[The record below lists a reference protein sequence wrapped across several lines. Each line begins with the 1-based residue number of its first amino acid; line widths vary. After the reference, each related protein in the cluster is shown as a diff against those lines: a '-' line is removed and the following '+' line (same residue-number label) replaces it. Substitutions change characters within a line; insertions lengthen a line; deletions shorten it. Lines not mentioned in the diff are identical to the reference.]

1 MVESD
6 RVEFKLE
13 AGVSFAKEIVGFA
26 NAEGGSIYVG
36 VSDDGAPIGVEDS
49 DATQLKIISM
59 VRDAVVPD
67 ATGLVRVRALSQS
80 ECQALFGAPAPC
92 GLVVV
97 VEVQRGGSSPYYL
110 AGKGPTPSGVFVR
123 QGPSTAPASRDAI
136 LAMIQRAAGFS
147 FEQELS
153 LEQELSFSVAKS
165 EFAKRGLKL
174 GTSQMRTLRLLNEDG
189 LYSNLAL
196 LLSDE
201 CPFVLQAAT
210 FQGVTVTTMRDRRF
224 FEGSVLAQVRQLT
237 EYLALRNDTSGVIT
251 LKGREETQSYPEE
264 ALREALLNMV
274 MHRDYSSGA
283 INKVSV
289 FDDRIEFHTA
299 GGLAHGIRK
308 EEVTSGTSVC
318 RNPRLAD
325 VLFRLK
331 LVEAY
336 GTGLLR
342 IFAAYAGQPVEP
354 VVEVSENVF
363 RLTLP
368 NLNYVREHGASV
380 WVGKAV
386 AGEATP
392 GFSRLGRPHPAR
404 TGEVRHMILNIVG
417 SNGAITRLE
426 VEQILGVSRSSAGRI
441 LEGMVSDGDLKKNG
455 RGRATS
461 YTAA

>member
-1 MVESD
+1 MVESE
-6 RVEFKLE
+6 RVEFK
-13 AGVSFAKEIVGFA
+13 
-26 NAEGGSIYVG
+26 
-36 VSDDGAPIGVEDS
+36 
-49 DATQLKIISM
+49 
-59 VRDAVVPD
+59 
-67 ATGLVRVRALSQS
+67 S
-80 ECQALFGAPAPC
+80 E
-92 GLVVV
+92 V
-97 VEVQRGGSSPYYL
+97 
-110 AGKGPTPSGVFVR
+110 
-123 QGPSTAPASRDAI
+123 GPSTAPASRDAI

-153 LEQELSFSVAKS
+153 LEQGLSFSEARS
-165 EFAKRGLKL
+165 EFANRGLKL
-174 GTSQMRTLRLLNEDG
+174 GVSQMRTLRFVNEDG

-210 FQGVTVTTMRDRRF
+210 FQGLSVTTMRDRRI
-224 FEGSVLAQVRQLT
+224 FEGSVLAQIRQLT

-251 LKGREETQSYPEE
+251 LTGRVETQSYPED
-264 ALREALLNMV
+264 ALREAILNMV
-274 MHRDYSSGA
+274 MHRDYASAA

-336 GTGLLR
+336 GTGLPR
-342 IFAAYAGQPVEP
+342 VFAAYAGQPVEP

-368 NLNYVREHGASV
+368 NLNYVREHGAP
-380 WVGKAV
+380 AQ
-386 AGEATP
+386 ARAAAEEATP
-392 GFSRLGRPHPAR
+392 GFTRLGRPHPAR
-404 TGEVRHMILNIVG
+404 PGEVRHMILNIVG
-417 SNGAITRLE
+417 ANGAITRLE
-426 VEQILGVSRSSAGRI
+426 VEQILGVSRSSAGRL
-441 LEGMVSDGDLKKNG
+441 LEGMVSDGDLKKSG
-455 RGRATS
+455 RGRATA